1 MKSSLRE
8 KQEDF
13 AIAMAKLIL
22 FAASK
27 RIPVS
32 IGDVYRDPRVHGK
45 LGEAMGYGHKN
56 SCHKL
61 KLAADLNVLNEK
73 DHEALHD
80 FWDTIG
86 GSARIAG
93 DMNHYSFEWQGMR

>member
-8 KQEDF
+8 KQEEF
-13 AIAMAKLIL
+13 SLALAELIL

-27 RIPVS
+27 QIYVS

-45 LGEAMGYGHKN
+45 LGEAKGYGHKN
-56 SCHKL
+56 SCHKI
-61 KLAADLNVLNEK
+61 KLAADLNLLNEK
-73 DHEALHD
+73 DHEVLHD
-80 FWDTIG
+80 FWDAHG
-86 GSARIAG
+86 GSERIPG